1 VRGATQS
8 ISSRIRQH
16 PGRIRDVLLSFT
28 GILLFAGF
36 IHQPFP
42 LLLLA
47 IGGLACTAVVIG
59 FSIRHLTVLEAFGLN
74 RLNQKILL
82 YVLPAIVLGLVLG
95 ILTRSRFELT
105 LIPVGFTSVAIV
117 APLVG
122 SFEELVFRGY
132 IQGQLRAV
140 GKIFSIITA
149 SALHT
154 TYKLLV
160 ILTLAVP
167 LQFDFFFLIFW
178 TFVGGVLIGTL
189 RELSGNTIPPVIAH
203 AVFDIVLY
211 GGLVSAPVW
220 VWS

>member
-1 VRGATQS
+1 VPGATQS

-36 IHQPFP
+36 IHDPFP

-59 FSIRHLTVLEAFGLN
+59 FSARHMTIREAFGLK
-74 RLNQKILL
+74 RLNRKVLL
-82 YVLPAIVLGLVLG
+82 YTLPAIVIGVIMG
-95 ILTRSRFELT
+95 MLTRSRFELT
-105 LIPVGFTSVAIV
+105 LIPAGFTGIAIV

-122 SFEELVFRGY
+122 SSEELVFRGY
-132 IQGQLRAV
+132 MQGQLRSI
-140 GKIFSIITA
+140 GKLFSILTA

-154 TYKLLV
+154 SYKLLI
-160 ILTLAVP
+160 ILTLAIP
-167 LQFDFFFLIFW
+167 LQFDFFYLIFW
-178 TFVGGVLIGTL
+178 TYVGGLLLGLL
-189 RELSGNTIPPVIAH
+189 RELSGSTIPPVIAH

-211 GGLVSAPVW
+211 GGLASAPVW

>member
-1 VRGATQS
+1 MPGVTQS

-36 IHQPFP
+36 IHHSFP

-47 IGGLACTAVVIG
+47 PGGLAGTAVVIG
-59 FSIRHLTVLEAFGLN
+59 FSTRNMTIREAFGLK
-74 RLNQKILL
+74 RLNRKVLL
-82 YVLPAIVLGLVLG
+82 YVLPAIVLGIILG
-95 ILTRSRFELT
+95 MLTRNRFELT
-105 LIPVGFTSVAIV
+105 LIPAGFTGVAFV

-122 SFEELVFRGY
+122 TVEELIFRGY
-132 IQGQLRAV
+132 IQGHLRPV
-140 GKIFSIITA
+140 GRIFSIVTA
-149 SALHT
+149 SVIHT
-154 TYKLLV
+154 SYKLLV
-160 ILTLAVP
+160 ILTLAIP

-178 TFVGGVLIGTL
+178 TFIGGFLSGIL

-203 AVFDIVLY
+203 AVFDVVLY
-211 GGLVSAPVW
+211 GGLASAPVW